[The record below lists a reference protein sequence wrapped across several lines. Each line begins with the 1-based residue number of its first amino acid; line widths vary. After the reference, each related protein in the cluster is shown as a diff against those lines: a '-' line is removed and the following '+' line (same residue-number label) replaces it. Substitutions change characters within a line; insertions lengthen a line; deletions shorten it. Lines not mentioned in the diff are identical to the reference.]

1 MELKMF
7 QEINSKLN
15 YKKFFV
21 FYGMNMIKSFLSENE
36 IPLERKIENINLNLT
51 LSMPEKILISLEK
64 IIKFLKSLKNFFD
77 KNIGEE
83 EHWIYASLEE
93 MIENDENYDQNEIKI
108 LKSTTTLKVHN
119 NLIFAPMAIK
129 IHFLQ
134 ILKDDKMKKMNLFD
148 LFKELMVQL
157 QNLLGEN
164 LKIGEDLKNEMKD
177 VFECLTIN
185 EKN

>member
-1 MELKMF
+1 
-7 QEINSKLN
+7 
-15 YKKFFV
+15 
-21 FYGMNMIKSFLSENE
+21 MIKSFLSENE

-129 IHFLQ
+129 IHFL
-134 ILKDDKMKKMNLFD
+134 
-148 LFKELMVQL
+148 
-157 QNLLGEN
+157 
-164 LKIGEDLKNEMKD
+164 
-177 VFECLTIN
+177 
-185 EKN
+185 